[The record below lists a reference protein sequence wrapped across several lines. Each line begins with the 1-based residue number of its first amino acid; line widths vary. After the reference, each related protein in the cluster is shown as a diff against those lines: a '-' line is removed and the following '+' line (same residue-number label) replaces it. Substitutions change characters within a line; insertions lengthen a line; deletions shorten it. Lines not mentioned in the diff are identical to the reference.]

1 MERNMFGRKKEKE
14 EVVRNAFTADKFLKF
29 LKQEGYEIKKTE
41 KEKYLVK
48 PSILLYETL
57 DGEFS
62 KELCADVLKPQ
73 FFNSDK
79 VEFQDIM
86 GYVELKNMLDVY
98 ANHLDNTNSKEILNL
113 LLNKFDN
120 QDLMK
125 NAKVIAYYKT
135 YVENDK
141 MTARDVIE
149 NLAQKEKTN
158 EVSKEEYNAFK
169 TQDDFST
176 KHAESKEI
184 LKENVTRHYKNSTFS
199 RTTTQNKTDNQ
210 EKSL

>member
-14 EVVRNAFTADKFLKF
+14 KVIRNAFTADKFLKF

-62 KELCADVLKPQ
+62 EELCADVLKPQ

-199 RTTTQNKTDNQ
+199 RATTQNKTDDQ

>member
-14 EVVRNAFTADKFLKF
+14 KVVRNAFTADKFLKF

-79 VEFQDIM
+79 VEFQNIM

-158 EVSKEEYNAFK
+158 EVSKEEYSAFK
-169 TQDDFST
+169 TQDDVST
-176 KHAESKEI
+176 KHAESKETF
-184 LKENVTRHYKNSTFS
+184 KENVTRHYKNSTFS
-199 RTTTQNKTDNQ
+199 RTTTQNKTDDQ